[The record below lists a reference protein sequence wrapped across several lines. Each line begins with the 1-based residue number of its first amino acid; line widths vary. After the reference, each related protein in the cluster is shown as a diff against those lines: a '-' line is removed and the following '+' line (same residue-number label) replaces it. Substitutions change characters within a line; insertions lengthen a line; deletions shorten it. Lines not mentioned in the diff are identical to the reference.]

1 MSARAAAVILTDTKS
16 LSRFSVMKFSSVN
29 VQSSP
34 VVSRPPS
41 LSSSL
46 SLLRGTLAFIR
57 RISLAA
63 RLRPLASF
71 SHSHA
76 HLYEHKRTHSDRL
89 HADTEYR
96 ARQNEHGRSRRS
108 TLLHVDCLPR
118 YIWTHLFVPAAAEQR
133 RGPHEY
139 EVTYPDA
146 PAGNQHPGPGAPVSR
161 YSQ

>member
-76 HLYEHKRTHSDRL
+76 HLYEHKRTATGYTPTPNTEPDRTSTGA
-89 HADTEYR
+89 ADVPLCSMLTVYR
-96 ARQNEHGRSRRS
+96 VTSGLICSSLQQLSRGVDPMS
-108 TLLHVDCLPR
+108 TK
-118 YIWTHLFVPAAAEQR
+118 
-133 RGPHEY
+133 
-139 EVTYPDA
+139 
-146 PAGNQHPGPGAPVSR
+146 
-161 YSQ
+161 